1 MSGVVT
7 ATLSDERRE
16 QLTRA
21 VLTSPIEMSNARIA
35 ERLGISPE
43 AVRKIRS
50 GRMYASL
57 CLDLDRLERNC
68 KPGSGRTCTQCTH
81 WQAERVR
88 TGEIEGMD
96 IRSLGNY
103 TLGIPEAENVRFGRG
118 CGAFAEA
125 RA

>member
-7 ATLSDERRE
+7 ATRSEEQRE

-21 VLTSPIEMSNARIA
+21 VLTSPIEQSNARIA
-35 ERLGISPE
+35 ERLGISAE

-57 CLDLDRLERNC
+57 CLDLDRLERNR
-68 KPGSGRTCTQCTH
+68 KAGSGRTCTQCEH
-81 WQAERVR
+81 WHQGRFRLGDTDGQDVR
-88 TGEIEGMD
+88 A
-96 IRSLGNY
+96 LGY
-103 TLGIPEAENVRFGRG
+103 CTLGIPEAENVRYGRG

-125 RA
+125 RV

>member
-7 ATLSDERRE
+7 AKLSEEKRE

-21 VLTSPIEMSNARIA
+21 VLTSPIEQSNALIA
-35 ERLGISPE
+35 GRLGISAE

-50 GRMYASL
+50 GRMYSTL
-57 CLDLDRLERNC
+57 CLDLDRLERNR
-68 KPGSGRTCTQCTH
+68 KPGSGRTCTQCLH
-81 WQAERVR
+81 WHEKRFR

-96 IRSLGNY
+96 IRSPGY
-103 TLGIPEAENVRFGRG
+103 CTLGIPEAENVRYGRG

-125 RA
+125 KS